1 MLKSST
7 GNSRLIKII
16 KKKNLCLSGN
26 PKGIDINWPK
36 SFAKLYYS
44 KKVEEIFHK
53 NKSPRILEI
62 NNKNYLRKKMWIY
75 YFDDP
80 SLYDDYT
87 DNVEEEYQSET
98 LNETD
103 YTLSGTSAADNL
115 SASSSSNAYT
125 LAGYAGND
133 ILAGGLGDDVL
144 WGGLGKDSLTGGDG
158 ADQFY
163 YTNLLQGPDVI
174 TDFGQNGDADTLLFA
189 HSPTSSYTRTSAV
202 EMFSTVQAFDY
213 STNGNVLPYVF
224 AFEDPNLYG
233 VEDAIPL
240 SNILTNLGFRIWG
253 HQNSNTT
260 LPDEDYFLL
269 IPGASD
275 VGINVFV
282 WTDGEAPNGT
292 STGTGDGIV
301 DYTELSFVASLAGG
315 DTSNITGD
323 EFAFQSISGFSV

>member
-1 MLKSST
+1 M
-7 GNSRLIKII
+7 
-16 KKKNLCLSGN
+16 
-26 PKGIDINWPK
+26 
-36 SFAKLYYS
+36 
-44 KKVEEIFHK
+44 
-53 NKSPRILEI
+53 
-62 NNKNYLRKKMWIY
+62 
-75 YFDDP
+75 
-80 SLYDDYT
+80 
-87 DNVEEEYQSET
+87 
-98 LNETD
+98 
-103 YTLSGTSAADNL
+103 
-115 SASSSSNAYT
+115 
-125 LAGYAGND
+125 
-133 ILAGGLGDDVL
+133 
-144 WGGLGKDSLTGGDG
+144 GGLGKDSLTGGDG